1 MARSS
6 SPERRSAFTL
16 IELLVVIA
24 IIAVLIG
31 LLLPAVQKVR
41 EAANRATCTNNL
53 KQMGLAVHNL
63 HDSYNQL
70 PPTIGIWPVVTSVS
84 AGSTVNYGPVQFYLL
99 PFMEL
104 GNIWNASAYTQT
116 VNGVPVLTHVSNNP
130 INGDTTKPGVQSI
143 VIKSYICPSDPSY
156 VPLAPNNFAYA
167 SYAANALAFSKQTY
181 NGNGTGDYMNCYV
194 TGPDPSKVDVIDD
207 TYNIC
212 IGGKIIPASFPDG
225 TSNTILWTEKYAR
238 CGPPPTPAN
247 GNDFT
252 GSTQWADRF
261 AVYSGAWIGF
271 YPNPNN
277 VNPPSLV
284 PVNYGVN
291 GMFQVNP
298 DPWQTTACI
307 STVASTAHPGGIQAC
322 LADGS
327 VRTCARGMSAQT
339 WWKGLVPDD
348 GTAAAADW

>member
-1 MARSS
+1 MAHS
-6 SPERRSAFTL
+6 SPPGRRSAFTL

-41 EAANRATCTNNL
+41 EAANRVSCTNNL
-53 KQMGLAVHNL
+53 KQMGLAVHTL
-63 HDSYNQL
+63 HDAYGQL
-70 PPTIGIWPVVTSVS
+70 PPTIGIWPNVTTLTT
-84 AGSTVNYGPVQFYLL
+84 GGTVNYGPVQFYIL

-104 GNIWNASAYTQT
+104 ANVYNASTLTNQT
-116 VNGVPVLTHVSNNP
+116 IGGVTGITTHVSNSN
-130 INGDTTKPGVQSI
+130 GVQGT

-156 VPLAPNNFAYA
+156 TELAFNNFAFA
-167 SYAANALAFSKQTY
+167 SYASNALAFSKQTY

-194 TGPDPSKVDVIDD
+194 TGPDPSSVAIIDE

-212 IGGKIIPASFPDG
+212 IGNKTIPASFPDG

-238 CGPPPTPAN
+238 CGVPQNN
-247 GNDFT
+247 GNEFT

-261 AVYSGAWIGF
+261 ANYSGAWIGF
-271 YPNPNN
+271 YPNP
-277 VNPPSLV
+277 PASLT
-284 PVNYGVN
+284 PINYGVS
-291 GMFQVNP
+291 GMFQMNP
-298 DPWQTTACI
+298 DPWQSTACI
-307 STVASTAHPGGIQAC
+307 ATVASTAHPGGIQAC

-327 VRTCARGMSAQT
+327 VRTCARSMSPQT

-348 GTAAAADW
+348 GNGPAADW

>member
-1 MARSS
+1 MTHSRSWAGAR
-6 SPERRSAFTL
+6 PAFTL

-24 IIAVLIG
+24 IIAILIG

-41 EAANRATCTNNL
+41 EAAARVTCTNNM

-63 HDSYNQL
+63 HDTAGNL
-70 PPTIGIWPVVTSVS
+70 PPTIGIWPTVTTVT
-84 AGSTVNYGPVQFYLL
+84 AGGTVNYGPVQFYLL
-99 PFMEL
+99 PYMEQ
-104 GNIWNASAYTQT
+104 GNVWNASAATQM
-116 VNGVPVLTHVSNNP
+116 VNGVSVTTHVSNSN
-130 INGDTTKPGVQSI
+130 NVQAT

-156 VPLAPNNFAYA
+156 TPLAFNNFAFA
-167 SYAANALAFSKQTY
+167 CYAANALAFSKQTY
-181 NGNGTGDYMNCYV
+181 NGNGPGDYMNCYV

-207 TYNIC
+207 TFNIC
-212 IGGKIIPASFPDG
+212 IGNKRIPGDFPDG

-238 CGPPPTPAN
+238 CGPRPNPSN
-247 GNDFT
+247 GNEFT

-271 YPNPNN
+271 YPNPNTA
-277 VNPPSLV
+277 NPPSLV

-291 GMFQVNP
+291 GYFQVKP
-298 DPWQTTACI
+298 DPWQSTACI

-327 VRTCARGMSAQT
+327 VRNCARGMSPQT
-339 WWKGLVPDD
+339 WWKALVPDD
-348 GTAAAADW
+348 GNAPAADW

>member
-1 MARSS
+1 MRSS
-6 SPERRSAFTL
+6 SPGRSAFTL

-53 KQMGLAVHNL
+53 KQHGLAVHNL
-63 HDSYNQL
+63 HDTYGNL
-70 PPTIGIWPVVTSVS
+70 PPTIGIWPNVTTVV
-84 AGSTVNYGPVQFYLL
+84 AGGTINYGPVQFYIL

-104 GNIWNASAYTQT
+104 GAVWNASTATQA
-116 VNGVPVLTHVSNNP
+116 VNNVNVTTHVSNSN
-130 INGDTTKPGVQSI
+130 GVQAT

-156 VPLAPNNFAYA
+156 TELAFNNFAF
-167 SYAANALAFSKQTY
+167 SCYAANALAFSKQTY
-181 NGNGTGDYMNCYV
+181 NGNGPADFMNCYV
-194 TGPDPSKVDVIDD
+194 TGPDPSKVDTIDE

-212 IGGKIIPASFPDG
+212 IGNKTIPAAFPDG
-225 TSNTILWTEKYAR
+225 TSNTILFCEKYAR
-238 CGPPPTPAN
+238 CGVAQNN
-247 GNDFT
+247 GNEFT

-271 YPNPNN
+271 YPNPNGA
-277 VNPPSLV
+277 NPPSLV
-284 PVNYGVN
+284 PINYGVN
-291 GMFQVNP
+291 GYFQMNP
-298 DPWQTTACI
+298 DPWQSTACI
-307 STVASTAHPGGIQAC
+307 STVASTAHPGGIQVC

-327 VRTCARGMSAQT
+327 VRTCARGMSPQT

-348 GTAAAADW
+348 GNAPASDW